1 MYIFNRKRLLTFI
14 LIVKKIFL
22 YLQNMNKNI
31 NIHSMGKNTY
41 SFIILFIILF
51 FRKNTY
57 SFIILFIILF
67 FSFKE
72 NIYFNLENK

>member
-1 MYIFNRKRLLTFI
+1 MYIFNRKRLL
-14 LIVKKIFL
+14 VKKIFL
-22 YLQNMNKNI
+22 YLQNMSENKYIYNLI
-31 NIHSMGKNTY
+31 CTKNN
-41 SFIILFIILF
+41 F
-51 FRKNTY
+51 FFYLKNTY